1 MTDVTGKSL
10 GPRQKRALF
19 RARHRGTS
27 EMDLIL
33 GGFAEAR
40 IAGFD
45 AAMLD
50 RFEALMD
57 LPEPDLYAWITGQA
71 KPPADADRALIGAI
85 AEYCETGARR

>member
-1 MTDVTGKSL
+1 MTDVTGKTL
-10 GPRQKRALF
+10 GPRQRRALF
-19 RARHRGTS
+19 RARHRGTI

-40 IAGFD
+40 LAGFD
-45 AAMLD
+45 AAMLE

-71 KPPADADRALIGAI
+71 AAPWDADRALIGAI
-85 AEYCETGARR
+85 AEFCARAARR